1 MSATVSDTV
10 ITGSK
15 TGSTKFALN
24 SADIVR
30 LRSEYRD
37 LAAKA
42 ADLNSLGPKH
52 ASVIKLHKQMEE
64 LRTSIRDQEQLIANS
79 YANEYQMAKARETEL
94 ANAVAPLVGKTGT
107 SGEDQATMRQLES
120 SADTVRNLYN
130 SFLQY
135 NTVQIEN
142 IPVQDAHV
150 ITRAVPT
157 LQKSY
162 KKGAAVFLGSLMLGL
177 FLGAGA
183 AVAREWAADVFRTPK
198 VVEQVTGIHCV
209 ILPMVKANRERT
221 AWFHGSTKSK
231 LIEEFVLDAPYSR
244 FTETFRNLK
253 AWINAAQL
261 VHGVKVIGVVSSV
274 ANEGKTTIAANLA
287 ALMIAS
293 SGARTLIIDSD
304 VHRRLLTAKLAPDA
318 REGLI
323 EALVDPSRL
332 DTLVSKRQ
340 RSGLDVLPCALSG
353 RVPNAADLLGS
364 RRMEQLLV
372 AARKN
377 YDYIIIEIAPIMS
390 VVDVK
395 MIERF
400 IDRFIFVVEW
410 GQPSEV
416 LSWRRFLR
424 TRPFASAPSASSSTR

>member
-1 MSATVSDTV
+1 
-10 ITGSK
+10 
-15 TGSTKFALN
+15 
-24 SADIVR
+24 
-30 LRSEYRD
+30 
-37 LAAKA
+37 
-42 ADLNSLGPKH
+42 
-52 ASVIKLHKQMEE
+52 MEE

-183 AVAREWAADVFRTPK
+183 AVAREWAATCFGLPRWSSKSPVYIVLSYRWLRRT
-198 VVEQVTGIHCV
+198 GS
-209 ILPMVKANRERT
+209 ERL
-221 AWFHGSTKSK
+221 GSMAAPNSK

-274 ANEGKTTIAANLA
+274 AKR
-287 ALMIAS
+287 
-293 SGARTLIIDSD
+293 AR
-304 VHRRLLTAKLAPDA
+304 RR
-318 REGLI
+318 
-323 EALVDPSRL
+323 SR
-332 DTLVSKRQ
+332 
-340 RSGLDVLPCALSG
+340 
-353 RVPNAADLLGS
+353 
-364 RRMEQLLV
+364 
-372 AARKN
+372 
-377 YDYIIIEIAPIMS
+377 PI
-390 VVDVK
+390 
-395 MIERF
+395 
-400 IDRFIFVVEW
+400 W
-410 GQPSEV
+410 QPS
-416 LSWRRFLR
+416 
-424 TRPFASAPSASSSTR
+424 